1 MTDQEPSSK
10 AKKIKPKPDSES
22 KKIDPLAALQKSA
35 KAAPKKAAKKTT
47 KKASTTKKTTKR
59 SSKKTAEKPTPTEPP
74 REDRVVNVISTPT
87 LSASVPTAPK
97 KIKPQYASFRS
108 SRKSLVNP
116 RRVRGG
122 VKLKLKAGE
131 TPASWVMQRLLR
143 VAETGAQNDVYKDGI
158 EYARLGQTKRL
169 TIEDTLCEGI
179 IQGRSDKPYVATLG
193 LNEFSAESQ
202 EKIIVAMAD
211 QVRYAAKLL
220 AGELPSNIEDVFAP
234 LGLKLF
240 PAEPADITPECSCPD
255 WTKEDPW
262 CKHTVCLTSL
272 LAERLGDDPMMIFGL
287 RGMPGQELIDGL
299 RQKRAVGVQ
308 GPGPAPVLHQHV
320 PGISDISSAPLEDSI
335 DSFWE
340 VGRELDEMDTPIG
353 PPTVNC
359 VLLRR
364 LGPSP
369 FIDGPFPLIGLM
381 ATCYQLIGEAAM
393 SAEETV
399 SEISAEI
406 DSESDSE

>member
-1 MTDQEPSSK
+1 MCDEEKPNSADPVSKKSVKKSSK
-10 AKKIKPKPDSES
+10 
-22 KKIDPLAALQKSA
+22 KS
-35 KAAPKKAAKKTT
+35 
-47 KKASTTKKTTKR
+47 SKKTTKR
-59 SSKKTAEKPTPTEPP
+59 CVEKSPLPPP
-74 REDRVVNVISTPT
+74 REDRVVNVISKPT
-87 LSASVPTAPK
+87 LSASVPIAPK

-131 TPASWVMQRLLR
+131 TPASWVTQRLLR
-143 VAETGAQNDVYKDGI
+143 VAEAGAESGIYKDGI

-179 IQGRSDKPYVATLG
+179 IQGRSDKPYTATLG
-193 LNEFSAESQ
+193 LVEFGAESQ

-211 QVRYAAKLL
+211 QVRYTAKLL

-240 PAEPADITPECSCPD
+240 PAEPEDIEPRCSCPD
-255 WTKEDPW
+255 WSTEEPW
-262 CKHTVCLTSL
+262 CKHTVCLTAL
-272 LAERLGDDPMMIFGL
+272 LAEKLGDDPMVIFGL

-308 GPGPAPVLHQHV
+308 GPGPSPVLHQHV
-320 PGISDISSAPLEDSI
+320 PGVSDVSSPPLEDSI
-335 DSFWE
+335 ESFWE
-340 VGRELDEMDTPIG
+340 VGPELDELDTPIS
-353 PPTVNC
+353 PPAVNC

-369 FIDGPFPLIGLM
+369 FVGGQFPLIGLM
-381 ATCYQLIGEAAM
+381 ATCYQLIGEAVIE
-393 SAEETV
+393 AEGAE
-399 SEISAEI
+399 SEE
-406 DSESDSE
+406 E

>member
-1 MTDQEPSSK
+1 MAQQ
-10 AKKIKPKPDSES
+10 KKTSGPESE
-22 KKIDPLAALQKSA
+22 DAAE
-35 KAAPKKAAKKTT
+35 KAASKTP
-47 KKASTTKKTTKR
+47 A
-59 SSKKTAEKPTPTEPP
+59 SKKTASKKSASKKPASKKPASKKTAKKPAQGTPAPP
-74 REDRVVNVISTPT
+74 KEDRVVNVLSRPT

-97 KIKPQYASFRS
+97 KVKPQYASFRS

-131 TPASWVMQRLLR
+131 TPQSWVTQRLLR
-143 VAETGAQNDVYKDGI
+143 VAESGAANDVNKDGL

-169 TIEDTLCEGI
+169 TIEDTLCEGL
-179 IQGRSDKPYVATLG
+179 IQGRSDKPYTTSL
-193 LNEFSAESQ
+193 EFAQFSVESQ
-202 EKIIVAMAD
+202 EQVISAMAD

-240 PAEPADITPECSCPD
+240 PAEPADIKPRCSCPD
-255 WTKEDPW
+255 WKEDEPW
-262 CKHTVCLTSL
+262 CKHAVCLTAL
-272 LAERLGDDPMMIFGL
+272 LAERLGDEPMLIFGL
-287 RGMPGQELIDGL
+287 HGMPGQELIDGL

-320 PGISDISSAPLEDSI
+320 PGVSDISSPPLDESI
-335 DSFWE
+335 GSFWE
-340 VGRELDEMDTPIG
+340 VGDELRELDTPIE
-353 PPTVNC
+353 PPPVNC

-369 FIDGPFPLIGLM
+369 FVEGRFPLIGLM
-381 ATCYQLIGEAAM
+381 ATCYQLIGEAAVR
-393 SAEETV
+393 E
-399 SEISAEI
+399 
-406 DSESDSE
+406 DESGSDDEVE

>member
-1 MTDQEPSSK
+1 MSDKDKS
-10 AKKIKPKPDSES
+10 DST
-22 KKIDPLAALQKSA
+22 
-35 KAAPKKAAKKTT
+35 APQAKKTVAKKAT
-47 KKASTTKKTTKR
+47 KKATSKATKKT
-59 SSKKTAEKPTPTEPP
+59 SKKVAQKTPPPPPP
-74 REDRVVNVISTPT
+74 REGRVVNVLSTPT

-97 KIKPQYASFRS
+97 RIKPQYASFRS

-122 VKLKLKAGE
+122 VKLKLKVGE
-131 TPASWVMQRLLR
+131 TPASWVTQRLLR
-143 VAETGAQNDVYKDGI
+143 VAETGGALNDVYKDGI

-179 IQGRSDKPYVATLG
+179 IQGRSDKPYTATLG
-193 LNEFSAESQ
+193 LEEFCAESQ
-202 EKIIVAMAD
+202 EKIIAAMAD

-240 PAEPADITPECSCPD
+240 PAEPEDINPVCSCPD
-255 WTKEDPW
+255 WKPDAPW
-262 CKHTVCLTSL
+262 CKHTVCLTAL
-272 LAERLGDDPMMIFGL
+272 LAEKLGEDPMTIFGL

-308 GPGPAPVLHQHV
+308 GPGPSPVLHQHV
-320 PGISDISSAPLEDSI
+320 TGVSDISSPPLEDSI

-340 VGRELDEMDTPIG
+340 VGNELAELDTPIA

-369 FIDGPFPLIGLM
+369 FIDGQFPLIGLM
-381 ATCYQLIGEAAM
+381 ATCYQLIGEAAVQ
-393 SAEETV
+393 A
-399 SEISAEI
+399 
-406 DSESDSE
+406 DESDDSDASPDTE

>member
-1 MTDQEPSSK
+1 MMSDNPTPDPTNPQGK
-10 AKKIKPKPDSES
+10 DKAAKKIT
-22 KKIDPLAALQKSA
+22 KKTT
-35 KAAPKKAAKKTT
+35 KKTAKKTT
-47 KKASTTKKTTKR
+47 KKIV
-59 SSKKTAEKPTPTEPP
+59 EKPTPPPPP
-74 REDRVVNVISTPT
+74 REGRVVNVISKPT
-87 LSASVPTAPK
+87 LSASVPIAPK

-131 TPASWVMQRLLR
+131 TPVSWVTQRLLR

-179 IQGRSDKPYVATLG
+179 IQGRSDKPYTATLG
-193 LNEFSAESQ
+193 LDEFCAESQ
-202 EKIIVAMAD
+202 EKIIAAMAD

-240 PAEPADITPECSCPD
+240 PAEPDDIHPKCSCPD
-255 WTKEDPW
+255 WTEDKPW

-272 LAERLGDDPMMIFGL
+272 LAEKLGDDPMAIFGL

-308 GPGPAPVLHQHV
+308 GPGPSPVLHQHV
-320 PGISDISSAPLEDSI
+320 PGVSDISSPPLEDSI
-335 DSFWE
+335 ESFWE
-340 VGRELDEMDTPIG
+340 VGDGLAELDTPIA
-353 PPTVNC
+353 PPPVNC

-369 FIDGPFPLIGLM
+369 FVDGRFPLIGLM
-381 ATCYQLIGEAAM
+381 ATCYQLIGEAAVQ
-393 SAEETV
+393 AEEDIE
-399 SEISAEI
+399 SE
-406 DSESDSE
+406 

>member
-1 MTDQEPSSK
+1 MSDEEKPSSADPQ
-10 AKKIKPKPDSES
+10 AKKLVA
-22 KKIDPLAALQKSA
+22 KKVA
-35 KAAPKKAAKKTT
+35 KKAAKKTT
-47 KKASTTKKTTKR
+47 KKTTKKVI
-59 SSKKTAEKPTPTEPP
+59 EKPAPPPP
-74 REDRVVNVISTPT
+74 REDRVVNVISKPT

-131 TPASWVMQRLLR
+131 TPASWVTQRLLR
-143 VAETGAQNDVYKDGI
+143 VAETGAESGIYKDGI

-179 IQGRSDKPYVATLG
+179 IQGRSDKPYTATLG
-193 LNEFSAESQ
+193 LGEFCAESQ
-202 EKIIVAMAD
+202 EKIIAAMAD

-240 PAEPADITPECSCPD
+240 PAEPEDFEPKCSCPD
-255 WTKEDPW
+255 WSAEEPW
-262 CKHTVCLTSL
+262 CKHTVCLTAL
-272 LAERLGDDPMMIFGL
+272 LAEKLGEDPMAIFGL

-308 GPGPAPVLHQHV
+308 GPGPSPVLHQHV
-320 PGISDISSAPLEDSI
+320 PGVSDISSPPLEDSI
-335 DSFWE
+335 ESFWE
-340 VGRELDEMDTPIG
+340 VGAELDELDTPIA

-369 FIDGPFPLIGLM
+369 FVDGQFPLIGLM
-381 ATCYQLIGEAAM
+381 ATCYQLIGE
-393 SAEETV
+393 SVIEAEE
-399 SEISAEI
+399 SDEIE
-406 DSESDSE
+406 

>member
-1 MTDQEPSSK
+1 MSEKKTSSSPDAK
-10 AKKIKPKPDSES
+10 AKKLAPAQSKITPEKQT
-22 KKIDPLAALQKSA
+22 KKI
-35 KAAPKKAAKKTT
+35 AKKTT
-47 KKASTTKKTTKR
+47 KKSAKKTAKRTTKKPI
-59 SSKKTAEKPTPTEPP
+59 SSTPPP
-74 REDRVVNVISTPT
+74 SEDRVVNVIARPT

-122 VKLKLKAGE
+122 VKFKLKVGE
-131 TPASWVMQRLLR
+131 TPASWITQRILR
-143 VAETGAQNDVYKDGI
+143 VAESGAANDVFKDGL

-169 TIEDTLCEGI
+169 TIEETLCEGV
-179 IQGRSDKPYVATLG
+179 IQGRSDKPYTTTLG
-193 LNEFSAESQ
+193 LDEFSVESQ
-202 EKIIVAMAD
+202 EQIIAAMAD

-240 PAEPADITPECSCPD
+240 PAEPEDIHPVCSCPD
-255 WTKEDPW
+255 WKTDQPW
-262 CKHTVCLTSL
+262 CKHTVCLSAL
-272 LAERLGDDPMMIFGL
+272 LAEKLGDDPMAIFGL

-308 GPGPAPVLHQHV
+308 GPGPSPVLHQHV
-320 PGISDISSAPLEDSI
+320 PGVSDISSPPLEDSI

-340 VGRELDEMDTPIG
+340 VGEDLVDLDTPIT
-353 PPTVNC
+353 PPAVNC

-369 FIDGPFPLIGLM
+369 FIGARFPLIGLM
-381 ATCYQLIGEAAM
+381 ATCYQLIGDAAIQ
-393 SAEETV
+393 AEDAGDPE
-399 SEISAEI
+399 E
-406 DSESDSE
+406 

>member
-1 MTDQEPSSK
+1 MSK
-10 AKKIKPKPDSES
+10 DETSESIGPAKKATKAVAQRATKKVAPKVVES
-22 KKIDPLAALQKSA
+22 AVEKAPVKATKKI
-35 KAAPKKAAKKTT
+35 AKKTT
-47 KKASTTKKTTKR
+47 KKVAKR
-59 SSKKTAEKPTPTEPP
+59 PSAKVPPPPPPALPP
-74 REDRVVNVISTPT
+74 REGRVVNVISTPT
-87 LSASVPTAPK
+87 ISASVPTAPK
-97 KIKPQYASFRS
+97 RIKPQYASFRS

-131 TPASWVMQRLLR
+131 TPQSWVTQRLLR
-143 VAETGAQNDVYKDGI
+143 VAETGGAENDVYKDGI

-179 IQGRSDKPYVATLG
+179 IQGRSDKPYTATLG
-193 LNEFSAESQ
+193 LKEFSVESQ
-202 EKIIVAMAD
+202 EQIIAAMAD

-240 PAEPADITPECSCPD
+240 PAEPSDIDPKCSCPD
-255 WTKEDPW
+255 WKEDQLW
-262 CKHTVCLTSL
+262 CKHTVCLTAL
-272 LAERLGDDPMMIFGL
+272 LAEKLGDDPMMIFGL

-308 GPGPAPVLHQHV
+308 GPGPSPVLHQHV
-320 PGISDISSAPLEDSI
+320 PGVSDVSSPPLEDSI

-340 VGRELDEMDTPIG
+340 IGAELAELDTPIS

-369 FIDGPFPLIGLM
+369 FVDGKFPLIGLM
-381 ATCYQLIGEAAM
+381 ATCYQLISEAAIE
-393 SAEETV
+393 AEEAADAD
-399 SEISAEI
+399 E
-406 DSESDSE
+406 